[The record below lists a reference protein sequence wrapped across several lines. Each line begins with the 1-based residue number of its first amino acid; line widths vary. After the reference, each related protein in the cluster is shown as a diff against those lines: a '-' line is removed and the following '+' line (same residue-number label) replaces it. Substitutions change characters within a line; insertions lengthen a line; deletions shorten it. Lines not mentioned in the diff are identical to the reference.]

1 MVRCDW
7 SSDVCSSDLYLW
19 PTTIGQSLRW
29 LSTSFRRW
37 SFLRVYRRMQGSTL
51 VAAALP
57 QILALLQSLKESEP
71 MRVGLYF
78 HPVSVPLM
86 RGLRCQKNSFLW
98 LCCDGSNS
106 NNSTPASPASIL
118 TSTYAT
124 VRHLVQ
130 THRRP
135 LFGHATRLQDLDA
148 ELKLHPSPT
157 TRSPANSPSLA
168 TPDKNVRSPWVPISL
183 IKFVGQLDT
192 RSVSLPPLLA
202 KLILP
207 RNNLTAGRNR
217 IRVNLRFP
225 NVNTTVRP
233 AG

>member
-1 MVRCDW
+1 MVLDAKRTAF
-7 SSDVCSSDLYLW
+7 SGYVAMAATA
-19 PTTIGQSLRW
+19 TTPPQPHLH
-29 LSTSFRRW
+29 
-37 SFLRVYRRMQGSTL
+37 
-51 VAAALP
+51 LP
-57 QILALLQSLKESEP
+57 QRRPTQT
-71 MRVGLYF
+71 F
-78 HPVSVPLM
+78 
-86 RGLRCQKNSFLW
+86 
-98 LCCDGSNS
+98 
-106 NNSTPASPASIL
+106 
-118 TSTYAT
+118 
-124 VRHLVQ
+124 RHLVQ
-130 THRRP
+130 THYRP
-135 LFGHATRLQDLDA
+135 LFKRATRLQDLDA

-183 IKFVGQLDT
+183 IKFVGQLNT